1 MSGVL
6 SKSKKGLVLI
16 LIVAMSVLL
25 ISCQQENNSEVV
37 AEINDTKITQDEF
50 YDYLL
55 KQNGSEV
62 LEALILEKMLELEV
76 TEKNI
81 VISQEDI
88 DAEYAEMVSVY
99 GGQEQLNNALAEY
112 GYTSEQIMENI
123 KLNLS
128 IEALLEPYVEITDDE
143 IFDYFTENKASFATK
158 ERVRASHILVD
169 SEELAL
175 EILEKIN
182 SGEEFEVMAK
192 LHSKDTSN
200 STLGGDLGYFEKGM
214 MVAPF
219 EEAAFNMEIGEI
231 SDPVET
237 TFGFHIIKLVDKQ
250 AASEGDFESAREEI
264 VATLTESKKGE
275 VYPTWYED
283 MQNKYEVTNHLF
295 GK

>member
-112 GYTSEQIMENI
+112 GYTSEQIMEN
-123 KLNLS
+123 
-128 IEALLEPYVEITDDE
+128 
-143 IFDYFTENKASFATK
+143 
-158 ERVRASHILVD
+158 
-169 SEELAL
+169 
-175 EILEKIN
+175 
-182 SGEEFEVMAK
+182 
-192 LHSKDTSN
+192 
-200 STLGGDLGYFEKGM
+200 
-214 MVAPF
+214 
-219 EEAAFNMEIGEI
+219 
-231 SDPVET
+231 
-237 TFGFHIIKLVDKQ
+237 
-250 AASEGDFESAREEI
+250 
-264 VATLTESKKGE
+264 
-275 VYPTWYED
+275 
-283 MQNKYEVTNHLF
+283 
-295 GK
+295 